1 MPHPRALPI
10 DVTARERRSLEH
22 IVRQQNN
29 PQWLVTRAKIILRA
43 AADQTNGQIASELE
57 ITRNTVSSWRER
69 WQASEEQRDAVA
81 NERDDDKSLRELL
94 EAIFRDKL
102 RSGAP
107 GKFSAEQL
115 AQIIAIAC
123 EDPEANGYPVSHWTP
138 KEIAMEAV
146 KRGVVASIS
155 ERQVGRFLKRGG
167 VETTPDP
174 LLAQYDRKRPG
185 GVQRTGSCGL

>member
-1 MPHPRALPI
+1 MPDPRALRI
-10 DVTARERRSLEH
+10 AVTPREQRILEH

-43 AADQTNGQIASELE
+43 AANQTNGHIASELA

-69 WQASEEQRDAVA
+69 WHVSEEQREAA
-81 NERDDDKSLRELL
+81 AHEMEDDKALREVL
-94 EAIFRDKL
+94 EALFRDHP

-107 GKFSAEQL
+107 GKFSAEQM

-123 EDPEANGYPVSHWTP
+123 ENPEANGYPVSHWTP
-138 KEIAMEAV
+138 KEIVMEAV
-146 KRGVVASIS
+146 NRGVVERIS

-167 VETTPDP
+167 LETPPDP
-174 LLAQYDRKRPG
+174 LLAQHDRKRPG
-185 GVQRTGSCGL
+185 SVQRTGS

>member
-1 MPHPRALPI
+1 MPDPRALRI
-10 DVTARERRSLEH
+10 AVTPREQRILEH

-43 AADQTNGQIASELE
+43 AADQTNGEIANELE

-69 WQASEEQRDAVA
+69 WHVSEEQREAAA
-81 NERDDDKSLRELL
+81 NEMENDKALREVL
-94 EAIFRDKL
+94 EALFRDHP

-107 GKFSAEQL
+107 GKFSAEQM

-138 KEIAMEAV
+138 REIVMEAV
-146 KRGVVASIS
+146 KRGVVVRIS

-167 VETTPDP
+167 LETPPDP
-174 LLAQYDRKRPG
+174 LLAQHDRKRPG
-185 GVQRTGSCGL
+185 GVQRTGS

>member
-1 MPHPRALPI
+1 MPDPRALRI
-10 DVTARERRSLEH
+10 AVTPREQRILEH

-43 AADQTNGQIASELE
+43 AANQTNGHIASELA

-69 WQASEEQRDAVA
+69 WQASEEQRAAAA
-81 NERDDDKSLRELL
+81 NEMEDDKALREVL
-94 EAIFRDKL
+94 EATLRDHP

-107 GKFSAEQL
+107 GKFSAEQM

-123 EDPEANGYPVSHWTP
+123 EAPEANGYPVSHWTP
-138 KEIAMEAV
+138 KEIVMEAV
-146 KRGVVASIS
+146 KRGVVAGIS

-167 VETTPDP
+167 LETPPDP
-174 LLAQYDRKRPG
+174 LLAQHNRKRPG
-185 GVQRTGSCGL
+185 GVQRTGS